1 MSEINSSW
9 AFSQNADEK
18 RKTNIETYKEL
29 KEKYKIAHGT
39 RIYNSETKQ
48 IEDINEN
55 DFDVIVSVESNG
67 YAHTKYKVIKNEPNL
82 NMRELALICD
92 EGNLCFG
99 YRVQNGMICI
109 HTD

>member
-1 MSEINSSW
+1 MGEIYSSW

-18 RKTNIETYKEL
+18 GKTNIETYREY
-29 KEKYKIAHGT
+29 KEKYKIARST
-39 RIYNSETKQ
+39 RIYNSKTKKM
-48 IEDINEN
+48 EDINEN
-55 DFDVIVSVESNG
+55 DFDIIVSWVGSG
-67 YAHTKYKVIKNEPNL
+67 YAHSKYKVIKNKPNL

-99 YRVQNGMICI
+99 YRVENGIICI